1 MFVPLRR
8 LQVCLGIAL
17 AASGAHSASQASE
30 TGQTLAFQTEHGNC
44 LACHYIAGGEQMGDI
59 GPPLVNMRE
68 RFPDRARLYTQI
80 WDASAFNIDTLMPP
94 YGRQQILSPQE
105 INAIIDF
112 LYQK

>member
-1 MFVPLRR
+1 MFVRVR
-8 LQVCLGIAL
+8 QLQVCLGIAL
-17 AASGAHSASQASE
+17 AAFGADSASQAPES
-30 TGQTLAFQTEHGNC
+30 GQALAFQTEHGNC

-59 GPPLVNMRE
+59 GPPLLNMRQ

-80 WDASAFNIDTLMPP
+80 WDASAFNIDTMMPP
-94 YGRQQILSPQE
+94 YGRQQILSSQE